1 MGPERAAEALEVVRR
16 DSMTSRAAAK
26 TSDIF
31 IGSLQRRASGSASK
45 ADRVEPR
52 HCTVDFG

>member
-16 DSMTSRAAAK
+16 DNMTPRAAEK
-26 TSDIF
+26 TSDISV
-31 IGSLQRRASGSASK
+31 GSLQRRVSGSASI
-45 ADRVEPR
+45 ADRVGPR